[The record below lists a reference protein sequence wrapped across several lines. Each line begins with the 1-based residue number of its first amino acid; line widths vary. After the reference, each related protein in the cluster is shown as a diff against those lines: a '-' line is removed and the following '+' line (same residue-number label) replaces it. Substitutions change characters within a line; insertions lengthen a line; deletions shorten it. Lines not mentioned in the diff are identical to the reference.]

1 MGKVGCVL
9 SAVLLIAH
17 EYPRLEELRRALGA
31 QLELWHTESI
41 VRGRELL
48 AAAEV
53 SVLVLDC
60 AGDREMEYGLL
71 RWVEEHQPQT
81 ECIAL
86 VREEDFCP
94 IHSTRRSNL
103 FRLLKPVEPAELAER
118 ILRTVQKVERA
129 ATGVWAEDP
138 VLLRRVD
145 RQFWLHLL
153 SGTVPPSQE
162 GLRLAA
168 PPASLRYQ
176 EGQQALFV
184 LFCLRRWH
192 EELSPQV
199 LDDHY
204 FAARNLARRTLLRGR
219 PGCSFNW
226 MNETLAVILYGPDF
240 PPEEELRRS
249 CACIADS
256 CARWFGCD
264 TASYFGTP
272 CLAHEL
278 PAQAHQLLQ
287 GDMDNVTDA
296 RAVRSLIQT
305 VQKKEPLSLP
315 VLRDWM
321 PYFID
326 GREEEFC
333 RCIEDYFHQAIAA
346 NNMDRAFLA
355 RFQQDFIQEI
365 GFALK
370 NAGVPLHDLF
380 SGTDELLR
388 MEKAIRYVPDM
399 LAWVRACAGKAI
411 ALSRPEQAGKTVAQR
426 VKDYVNHRLIY
437 TFSREELARALQLS
451 EGHIAR
457 AFRQETGMSIS
468 EYLARER
475 IKLACRTI
483 RQTGLPLTR
492 VAEQCGFHDYPY
504 FYKTFR
510 KYTGM
515 SPAEFQQKPE
525 LEI

>member
-1 MGKVGCVL
+1 M
-9 SAVLLIAH
+9 SAVLLISH
-17 EYPRLEELRRALGA
+17 GYPRLEELRRALRP
-31 QLELWHTESI
+31 LELWYTDSI
-41 VRGRELL
+41 GQGQKLL
-48 AAAEV
+48 AGVEV

-60 AGDREMEYGLL
+60 SGDREMEYGLL
-71 RWVEEHQPQT
+71 RWVEENQPQT

-86 VREEDFCP
+86 VHEEDFCP
-94 IHSTRRSNL
+94 IYATRQSNL
-103 FRLLKPVEPAELAER
+103 FRLLKPAEPSELAER

-129 ATGVWAEDP
+129 TSGVWAEDP

-145 RQFWLHLL
+145 CQFWLHLL
-153 SGTVPPSQE
+153 SGTVPPGEE

-184 LFCLRRWH
+184 LFSLRRWH
-192 EELSPQV
+192 EELPPRM
-199 LDDHY
+199 LDDHR

-219 PGCSFNW
+219 PGCSFSW

-240 PPEEELRRS
+240 PSEEELRRS
-249 CACIADS
+249 CTSIADS

-264 TASYFGTP
+264 AACYFGTP

-278 PAQAHQLLQ
+278 PAQAHRLVR

-296 RAVRSLIQT
+296 RAVLSLAQT
-305 VQKKEPLSLP
+305 TQKKEPLSLP

-333 RCIEDYFHQAIAA
+333 RCIEDYFQQAIAA
-346 NNMDRAFLA
+346 NNMDRVFLA

-380 SGTDELLR
+380 SAPDELLR
-388 MEKAIRYVPDM
+388 MERAIRYVPDM
-399 LAWVRACAGKAI
+399 LAWVRACARKAI
-411 ALSRPEQAGKTVAQR
+411 ALSRPEQAGKSVAQR
-426 VKDYVNHRLIY
+426 VCDYLNHRLIY
-437 TFSREELARALQLS
+437 PFRREELAQALQLS

-457 AFRQETGMSIS
+457 AFRQEMNMSIN

-475 IKLACRTI
+475 IRLACRTI
-483 RQTGLPLTR
+483 RQTGLPMTR

-504 FYKTFR
+504 FYKTFK
-510 KYTGM
+510 KYTGL
-515 SPAEFQQKPE
+515 SPAEYKEKPE
-525 LEI
+525 IEM